1 MQKEYSWSVGWSYG
15 DATKIGQELET
26 IGSLSDLTA
35 ENVVEYARNHTNS
48 ELHSAFE
55 WDDAKAGEMWRKKQ
69 ASGILTSI
77 RVKIIDDDDDAKN
90 IKPVRAFVQTI
101 EPKKYDPIEVVVQ
114 DINKYQVLLEKAYKE
129 LNRTKEKYADLSEI
143 QELLKDLP
151 EM

>member
-1 MQKEYSWSVGWSYG
+1 MQKEYSWSVGWNYG

-26 IGSLSDLTA
+26 IGNLSELTA
-35 ENVVEYARNHTNS
+35 ENVVEYARHHADS
-48 ELHSAFE
+48 ELHSALE
-55 WDDAKAGEMWRKKQ
+55 WDDAKAGELYRKKQ

-77 RVKIIDDDDDAKN
+77 RVKIINDNDDARN

-114 DINKYQVLLEKAYKE
+114 DIDKYQILLEKAYRE
-129 LNRTKEKYADLSEI
+129 LNRTKIKYADLSEI

-151 EM
+151 TM